1 MMVFIQRKDM
11 KNYILPAFIGLVLL
25 LASCKKKDV
34 FVFDGGNEL
43 FFEKFYEDEIF
54 PGIGSA
60 DSTLSSFFFYPDGTQ
75 DIEVPLVL
83 DLSGKLFAGSELKF
97 GLKVVAE
104 KTTANSSEY
113 TIDPSYSFK
122 LKVKPNSKEIKDTIL
137 IKMHRSARLDQL
149 PQGVKLVV
157 ELVPNGQVGLGQTER
172 TRAKIILTTIASKPE
187 WWTDEVTT
195 SLLGQ
200 YSQKKF
206 KVFLNEIDKDA
217 EMNGKFIESR
227 PDQAKKMV
235 LAFKAWLNAQ
245 NPKILEEDGSLMEVA
260 I

>member
-1 MMVFIQRKDM
+1 M
-11 KNYILPAFIGLVLL
+11 KNYILPVFIGFVLL

-34 FVFDGGNEL
+34 FVFDDGNEL

-54 PGIGSA
+54 PGTGSA

-83 DLSGKLFAGSELKF
+83 NLSGKLLTSSGLKF
-97 GLKVVAE
+97 GLKVVAD
-104 KTTANSSEY
+104 KTTANANEY
-113 TIDPSYSFK
+113 TIDPSYTFSPK
-122 LKVKPNSKEIKDTIL
+122 MAPNAKEIKDTIMV
-137 IKMHRSARLDQL
+137 KMHRSARLDQL
-149 PQGVKLVV
+149 PQGVRLVV
-157 ELVPNGQVGLGQTER
+157 ELVPNSEVGLGQTER
-172 TRAKIILTTIASKPE
+172 IKAKIILTTIASKPE
-187 WWTDEVTT
+187 WWNDEVTT

-200 YSQKKF
+200 YTQKKF

-217 EMNGKFIESR
+217 EMNGKFIENR

-235 LAFKAWLNAQ
+235 LEFKAWLNAQ